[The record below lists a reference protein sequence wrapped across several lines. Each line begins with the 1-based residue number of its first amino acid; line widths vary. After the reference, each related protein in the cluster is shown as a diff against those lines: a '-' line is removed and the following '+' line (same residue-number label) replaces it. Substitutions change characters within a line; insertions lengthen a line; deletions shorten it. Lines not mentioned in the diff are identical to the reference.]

1 MALTE
6 SQIKERN
13 QKIREE
19 FADTEEEFN
28 EIHERQI
35 AELPDD
41 YKSKLNSTAEAA
53 NKSFEENTKARAIAA
68 AGEKYKQYRE
78 QKEKEQS
85 NASSENEYFDQTAI
99 QEETQETIIDL
110 RESTDEQLSDT
121 FLPANNAILFSTAG
135 FVAGILFTL
144 IVIKIKIAMNSNE

>member
-19 FADTEEEFN
+19 FADTEEELN
-28 EIHERQI
+28 EIHERQM

-41 YKSKLNSTAEAA
+41 YKSKINSTTEAA
-53 NKSFEENTKARAIAA
+53 NKSFEENAQARAIAE

-78 QKEKEQS
+78 RKEKEQS
-85 NASSENEYFDQTAI
+85 DASSENEYFDQAAI
-99 QEETQETIIDL
+99 QKETQETIIDT
-110 RESTDEQLSDT
+110 RESTAAQMSDT
-121 FLPANNAILFSTAG
+121 FLPANNAILLSTAG

-144 IVIKIKIAMNSNE
+144 IVIKIKNAMNSDE

>member
-19 FADTEEEFN
+19 FADTEEELN
-28 EIHERQI
+28 EIHERQM

-41 YKSKLNSTAEAA
+41 YKSKLNSTTEAA
-53 NKSFEENTKARAIAA
+53 NKSFEENAQARAIAE

-85 NASSENEYFDQTAI
+85 DASSENEYFGQTAM
-99 QEETQETIIDL
+99 QKETKETIIDI
-110 RESTDEQLSDT
+110 RESTAAQMSDT
-121 FLPANNAILFSTAG
+121 FLPANNAILFSAAG

-144 IVIKIKIAMNSNE
+144 IVIKIKNAMNSDE

>member
-19 FADTEEEFN
+19 FADTEEELN
-28 EIHERQI
+28 EIHERQM

-41 YKSKLNSTAEAA
+41 YKSKLNSTTEAA
-53 NKSFEENTKARAIAA
+53 NKSFEENAQARAIAES
-68 AGEKYKQYRE
+68 GEKYKQYRE
-78 QKEKEQS
+78 QKEKGQS
-85 NASSENEYFDQTAI
+85 DASSENEYFDQTAI

-110 RESTDEQLSDT
+110 RESTAAQLSDT

-144 IVIKIKIAMNSNE
+144 IVIKIKIAMNK

>member
-19 FADTEEEFN
+19 FADTEEELN
-28 EIHERQI
+28 EIHERQM

-41 YKSKLNSTAEAA
+41 YKSKLNSTTEAA
-53 NKSFEENTKARAIAA
+53 NKSFEENAQARAIAEA
-68 AGEKYKQYRE
+68 CEKYKQYRE

-85 NASSENEYFDQTAI
+85 DASSENEYFGQTAI
-99 QEETQETIIDL
+99 QKETQETIIDI
-110 RESTDEQLSDT
+110 RESTAAQMSDT
-121 FLPANNAILFSTAG
+121 FLPANNAILLSTSG

-144 IVIKIKIAMNSNE
+144 IVIKIKNAMNSDE

>member
-13 QKIREE
+13 RKIREE
-19 FADTEEEFN
+19 FVDTEEELSK
-28 EIHERQI
+28 IHERQM
-35 AELPDD
+35 AELPDN
-41 YKSKLNSTAEAA
+41 YKSKLNSTTEAA
-53 NKSFEENTKARAIAA
+53 NKSFEENAQARAIAE

-85 NASSENEYFDQTAI
+85 DASSENEYFDQTAI
-99 QEETQETIIDL
+99 QKETQETIIDT
-110 RESTDEQLSDT
+110 RESTAAQMSDT

-144 IVIKIKIAMNSNE
+144 IVIKIKMQ

>member
-19 FADTEEEFN
+19 FADTEEELN
-28 EIHERQI
+28 EIHERQM

-53 NKSFEENTKARAIAA
+53 NKSFEENTQARAVAE

-85 NASSENEYFDQTAI
+85 DASSENEYFDQTAI
-99 QEETQETIIDL
+99 QKETQETIIDT
-110 RESTDEQLSDT
+110 RESTAEHLSDT
-121 FLPANNAILFSTAG
+121 FPPANNAILFSTAG

-144 IVIKIKIAMNSNE
+144 IVIKIKNAMNSDE

>member
-19 FADTEEEFN
+19 FADTEEELN
-28 EIHERQI
+28 EIHERQM

-41 YKSKLNSTAEAA
+41 YKSKLNSTTESA
-53 NKSFEENTKARAIAA
+53 NKSFEENTQARAVAE

-85 NASSENEYFDQTAI
+85 DASSENEYFDQTAI
-99 QEETQETIIDL
+99 QKETQETIIDI
-110 RESTDEQLSDT
+110 RESTAAQMSDT
-121 FLPANNAILFSTAG
+121 FLPANNAILLSTSG

-144 IVIKIKIAMNSNE
+144 IVIKIKNAMNSDE

>member
-19 FADTEEEFN
+19 FADTEEELN
-28 EIHERQI
+28 EIHERQM
-35 AELPDD
+35 AELPDN
-41 YKSKLNSTAEAA
+41 YKSKLNSAIEAA
-53 NKSFEENTKARAIAA
+53 NKSFEENAQVRAIAES
-68 AGEKYKQYRE
+68 GEKYKQYRE
-78 QKEKEQS
+78 QKENGQS
-85 NASSENEYFDQTAI
+85 DASSENEYFDQTAI

-110 RESTDEQLSDT
+110 RESTAAQLTDT
-121 FLPANNAILFSTAG
+121 FPPTNNAILFTIAG

-144 IVIKIKIAMNSNE
+144 IVIKIKIAMNSDE